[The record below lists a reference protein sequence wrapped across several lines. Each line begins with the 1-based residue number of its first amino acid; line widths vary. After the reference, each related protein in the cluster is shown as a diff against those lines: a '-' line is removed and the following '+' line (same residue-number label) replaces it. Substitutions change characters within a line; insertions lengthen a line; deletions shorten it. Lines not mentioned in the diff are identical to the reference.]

1 MIASE
6 GVCKALWL
14 KEAIKLLVWVILGKK
29 IAFRFACLTTLS
41 NFKLHPHLVSFVLR
55 SLREYSRGARCVI
68 VIIVYVAVLLSSS
81 LSDSLAWCINRL
93 SGING

>member
-1 MIASE
+1 M
-6 GVCKALWL
+6 GDF
-14 KEAIKLLVWVILGKK
+14 GKK

-55 SLREYSRGARCVI
+55 SLREYSRGVRCVI
-68 VIIVYVAVLLSSS
+68 IIVYAAVLLSSS

>member
-55 SLREYSRGARCVI
+55 LSGSTLGERSVLLLLLFMWPFSCHPHFQIHWRGALI
-68 VIIVYVAVLLSSS
+68 
-81 LSDSLAWCINRL
+81 D
-93 SGING
+93 